1 MKKFRFSILSV
12 CLLATVSLFQSCSDF
27 DNDNQELLLPSAVV
41 TVKPV
46 NDGDQFIMQLD
57 NKTVLQP
64 TNLTKSPFGKKEVR
78 ALVNYSE
85 TVASATE
92 GIINVNVNWIDSIRT
107 KDPVPDL
114 GEENDSRYG
123 HDPIEIVNDWL
134 TVAEDGYL
142 TMRFRTLWGY
152 GNVKHNVNII
162 TNVNPENPYE
172 LELRHNAN
180 GDLGGEMGDALIAF
194 NLKNLPLSEDNN
206 VKIKLKWKS
215 FSGDKSTEFDLYI
228 PSGKPAGNLEGARYN
243 GCVN

>member
-12 CLLATVSLFQSCSDF
+12 CFLATVSLFQSCSDF

-152 GNVKHNVNII
+152 GNVKHNVNIL

-172 LELRHNAN
+172 LELRHDAN

-194 NLKNLPLSEDNN
+194 NLKNLSLSEDNN
-206 VKIKLKWKS
+206 VKIKLNWKS

-228 PSGKPAGNLEGARYN
+228 PSGKSAGNLEGARYN